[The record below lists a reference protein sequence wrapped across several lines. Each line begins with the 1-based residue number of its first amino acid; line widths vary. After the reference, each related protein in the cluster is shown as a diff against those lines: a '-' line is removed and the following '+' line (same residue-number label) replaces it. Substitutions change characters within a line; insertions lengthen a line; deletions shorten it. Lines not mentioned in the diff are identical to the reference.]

1 MLYIILLKNDLQYI
15 QNNIT
20 DQNRLKLYYLIYF
33 I

>member
-20 DQNRLKLYYLIYF
+20 DQNRLKLYYV
-33 I
+33 